1 MEQKKE
7 KVPRVTMPEQT
18 VSSRI
23 RNFNEVPVGLTEAM
37 AVQEAARCLQ
47 CKNPQCVEGCPVE
60 VDIPGFLRLV
70 KEQKFLEAARK
81 IKEKN
86 ALPAVCGRVC
96 PQEDQCEKRCI
107 LGVRGEPCAVGYLER
122 FVADWEASQIRA
134 DKPAVALAPPTG
146 FRVAVVGSGPSGLT
160 VAADLAVLGHEVTMF
175 EALHQTGG
183 VLVYGIPEFRLPKA
197 IVGREVEYV
206 RSLGVKI
213 YTDFIV
219 GQTFSV
225 DELLANGFQAVYLAL
240 GAGLPMFMQLQGENL
255 NGIYSANEFLTRVNL
270 MRAWEFPQADTPVYV
285 GKNVAVIGG
294 GNVAMD
300 CARTALRLGAKRVT
314 VVYRRSRSEMPA
326 RHEEII
332 RAEEEGIIF
341 YYLTNPIRYLAD
353 DKHWVRAMECLRMEL
368 TQPDASGR
376 RSVVPIEGSEQTI
389 DFDSVIVAIG
399 TRANPIVA
407 LTTPDLKVNKWGYYI
422 VDEATGQTSKPGV
435 FAGGDIVTGSATVI
449 SAMGAGRKAARA
461 IHRMLTGD
469 PAPGAAPEAP

>member
-1 MEQKKE
+1 MEQKRE
-7 KVPRVTMPEQT
+7 KVPRVRMPEQT
-18 VSSRI
+18 VSNRI
-23 RNFNEVPVGLTEAM
+23 RNFNEVPVGLTEEM

-60 VDIPGFLRLV
+60 VDIPAFQGLV
-70 KEQKFLEAARK
+70 KQSRLAKAARK

-86 ALPAVCGRVC
+86 ALPAGCGRVC

-107 LGVRGEPCAVGYLER
+107 LGVRGESCAVGYLER
-122 FVADWEASQIRA
+122 FVADWEAGHVQA
-134 DKPAVALAPPTG
+134 EKPVVAPPTG
-146 FRVAVVGSGPSGLT
+146 FRVAVVGSGPSGLP
-160 VAADLAVLGHEVTMF
+160 VAADLAVLGHEVTLF
-175 EALHQTGG
+175 EALHETGG

-197 IVGREVEYV
+197 IVGREVDYV
-206 RSLGVKI
+206 RSLGVKY
-213 YTDFIV
+213 YTFFFV
-219 GQTFSV
+219 GQTFTV

-270 MRAWEFPQADTPVYV
+270 MRAWEFPSADTPVYV

-314 VVYRRSRSEMPA
+314 VVYRRSRAEMPA

-461 IHRMLTGD
+461 IHRLLTGEGN
-469 PAPGAAPEAP
+469 PGEAPSQP

>member
-1 MEQKKE
+1 MEQKRE
-7 KVPRVTMPEQT
+7 KVPRVRMPEQT
-18 VSSRI
+18 VSNRI
-23 RNFNEVPVGLTEAM
+23 RNFNEVPVGLTEEM

-60 VDIPGFLRLV
+60 VDIPAFLGLV
-70 KEQKFLEAARK
+70 KQSRFAEAARK
-81 IKEKN
+81 IKEKT

-107 LGVRGEPCAVGYLER
+107 LGVRGESCAVGYLER
-122 FVADWEASQIRA
+122 FVADWEAGHVQA
-134 DKPAVALAPPTG
+134 EKPVVAPPTG
-146 FRVAVVGSGPSGLT
+146 FRVAVVGSGPAGLT
-160 VAADLAVLGHEVTMF
+160 VAADLAVLGHEVTLF
-175 EALHQTGG
+175 EALHETGG

-197 IVGREVEYV
+197 IVGREVDYV

-219 GQTFSV
+219 GQTFTV

-270 MRAWEFPQADTPVYV
+270 MRAWEFPSADTPVYV

-314 VVYRRSRSEMPA
+314 VVYRRSRAEMPA

-461 IHRMLTGD
+461 IHRLLTGEGN
-469 PAPGAAPEAP
+469 PGEAPSQP